1 MECED
6 RSPAGHSEFLSLSRL
21 VLSLDFEG
29 HMVRTTIY
37 YYYYSPSSIM
47 AVKSKRGRIHLLR
60 RARSLTRKIKREEK
74 QLLVV
79 DEVEANNK
87 CSIDQQDDQS
97 GMELAA
103 GARRIDKKNHA
114 CMHKQLIENLHK
126 ICSIRRTKWQMG
138 ACART
143 C

>member
-103 GARRIDKKNHA
+103 GARRIDKKKP
-114 CMHKQLIENLHK
+114 CMHAQAINRKP
-126 ICSIRRTKWQMG
+126 T
-138 ACART
+138 
-143 C
+143 